1 MTYTQHSRAGKAKEN
16 EDRMMVTSL
25 SQGRLLAVM
34 ADGMGGL
41 DNGEIA
47 SEIAVNS
54 IALNIQ
60 NAKIPTS
67 IDELFINAL
76 EKADH
81 EISCESS
88 RVGLKMGCAV
98 AIVLI
103 EDNTLDCVSLGNIR
117 VMCNDIVLTEDN
129 VYVDSV
135 GGTYL
140 TNSLRGRGV
149 KKPVRIIHYLLQA
162 GWHVRICSDG
172 FYNSDETDDASV
184 IDIME

>member
-1 MTYTQHSRAGKAKEN
+1 MSYTQHSRAGKAKEN
-16 EDRMMVTSL
+16 EDRMMVISL

-47 SEIAVNS
+47 SEIAVNN

-67 IDELFINAL
+67 IDELFMNAL
-76 EKADH
+76 EKVDH
-81 EISCESS
+81 EISCGSS

-103 EDNTLDCVSLGNIR
+103 EDNTLDCVSLGSIR

-129 VYVDSV
+129 VCVDSV
-135 GGTYL
+135 GGNLPNQQFTW
-140 TNSLRGRGV
+140 TGSKKAGTIHSLSFRNRMAY
-149 KKPVRIIHYLLQA
+149 PYMYRWFL
-162 GWHVRICSDG
+162 
-172 FYNSDETDDASV
+172 
-184 IDIME
+184 